1 MRRNLLLIATGMA
14 VAIAVLA
21 ALRATAWPFRDG
33 ETPTLAPLLER
44 VTPAVVNIAVVGHRP
59 KAATHCWKSR
69 YFAASSKGLTHRS
82 APPGMP
88 RQSIGSGVI
97 IDAEEGLVVTN
108 HHVIQDADSIVVT
121 LSDRH
126 EYNAMLVGSDA
137 GTDVALLRIA
147 TDDANLTELPI
158 GNSSELAVGDYV
170 VAIGNPFGLGQTATA
185 GIVSALGR
193 NGVNIESYE
202 DFIQTDAS
210 INPGNSGGAL
220 IDVNGQLL
228 GVSTAILSGTGG
240 NIGIGFAIPSN
251 MVREVVAQLLEHGNV
266 QRGRIGIAIQD
277 VTPGLAQA
285 LELHT
290 DRGALV
296 TQTEPGSPSEQAGI
310 EAGDVIVAID
320 DQPVDSSSD
329 LRNEVGLVRA
339 GEVRRRDPG
348 ARRRAA
354 HGPRDGREPTRT
366 SGAPAARAAEPAA
379 VSLLAGATVMEVPS
393 DHPAFGRVR
402 GVWVSAVAPGS
413 AAARFGLSPDDI
425 ITGVNRDP
433 IASVV
438 DLTATLGDAHPP
450 IALQVQREGRSLFLL
465 IR

>member
-14 VAIAVLA
+14 FAIAVLA

-44 VTPAVVNIAVVGHRP
+44 VTPAVVNIAVVGAPPEGRNP
-59 KAATHCWKSR
+59 LLEEPLFRRFFEAPDAP
-69 YFAASSKGLTHRS
+69 L

-97 IDAEEGLVVTN
+97 IDAEQGLVVTN

-147 TDDANLTELPI
+147 TGDANLTELPI

-210 INPGNSGGAL
+210 INPGSSGGAL

-285 LELHT
+285 LELRT

-296 TQTEPGSPSEQAGI
+296 TQTEAGSPSEQAGI

-339 GEVRRRDPG
+339 GEAVDVTLVRDDEQRTV
-348 ARRRAA
+348 RATVA
-354 HGPRDGREPTRT
+354 ADTDA
-366 SGAPAARAAEPAA
+366 GAPAVRAAEPAA

-393 DHPAFGRVR
+393 DHPAFGRVQ

-413 AAARFGLSPDDI
+413 AAARFGLSQDDI
-425 ITGVNRDP
+425 ITGVNRDS

-450 IALQVQREGRSLFLL
+450 VALQVQREGRSLFLL
-465 IR
+465 IH

>member
-1 MRRNLLLIATGMA
+1 MPA
-14 VAIAVLA
+14 
-21 ALRATAWPFRDG
+21 
-33 ETPTLAPLLER
+33 PTWL
-44 VTPAVVNIAVVGHRP
+44 
-59 KAATHCWKSR
+59 CS
-69 YFAASSKGLTHRS
+69 
-82 APPGMP
+82 
-88 RQSIGSGVI
+88 
-97 IDAEEGLVVTN
+97 
-108 HHVIQDADSIVVT
+108 
-121 LSDRH
+121 
-126 EYNAMLVGSDA
+126 
-137 GTDVALLRIA
+137 RIA

-310 EAGDVIVAID
+310 EAGDVIVAIG

-339 GEVRRRDPG
+339 GEAVDVTSG

-354 HGPRDGREPTRT
+354 HCPRDGRRGPGRGRARGARRRSGSGVVIGRRHSHGSAERPSGIRPRARSLGQRRSAGLCGRALRPEPRRHRHRRQPRPDPLGRR
-366 SGAPAARAAEPAA
+366 SDCDARRRAAAHCAASAARRPLVVPADPLSGVA
-379 VSLLAGATVMEVPS
+379 RELHFAGA
-393 DHPAFGRVR
+393 
-402 GVWVSAVAPGS
+402 
-413 AAARFGLSPDDI
+413 
-425 ITGVNRDP
+425 
-433 IASVV
+433 
-438 DLTATLGDAHPP
+438 
-450 IALQVQREGRSLFLL
+450 LF
-465 IR
+465 